1 MSLEVAHHLT
11 SGLKAITTDMA
22 YIACDEAFNLSKGKP
37 LESCFNYLSNI
48 DYLLDLKLKASTVQ
62 EFTSS
67 DHLET
72 MLQIRA
78 AYLFKQ
84 TVSDMQASDLTN
96 NQKLNEEFAL
106 EILQTTRAHLILCMF
121 VMSRD

>member
-1 MSLEVAHHLT
+1 MLQQSWKLLF
-11 SGLKAITTDMA
+11 KQ
-22 YIACDEAFNLSKGKP
+22 AFNLSKGKP

-48 DYLLDLKLKASTVQ
+48 DYLLELKLKASTVQ

-106 EILQTTRAHLILCMF
+106 EIL
-121 VMSRD
+121 